1 MPKNYQE
8 AAEQYVSRVLDG
20 SEVVCRKVRLAV
32 ERHVNDLERAKT
44 DAFPYYWDPEA
55 GAKVC
60 RLFEAVKPS
69 KWPSKMVMG
78 PWMITCTLI
87 LYGWKH
93 KETHLRRFRV
103 AFLDWA
109 RKTGKS
115 AFLSVCCLYALVG
128 DNEHGPEVYSAALVE
143 KQARRVFDEA
153 VGMRD
158 YTPELRK
165 VIKKEGESPCRAM
178 RKVGDA
184 TSEFRPLSRDK
195 DAVQGTFPSFAA
207 CDELHVWKGRGC
219 WDDIQY
225 GMTARSQ
232 PLIIG
237 ITTAPPADDTTSICN
252 TLYNHAEKVLQ
263 GVIVDETFF
272 TWIAELD
279 PEVKDADGN
288 VIIPEDRWDDESKWI
303 KACPNLGVTVRWD
316 MMRQLANTAK
326 SDPASLL
333 AFKRY
338 SLNIRVDAI
347 DQPIPTEAWD
357 ACARPGDPVELRAET
372 LKAMLGRICFGA
384 LDLALTDDTSAF
396 VLVFPP
402 MREGE
407 KWRFVPFFW
416 IPAENIQERVEKH
429 LVPYNVWRDQGFL
442 TTTPGKVTDYD
453 FIAARILEL
462 SKLYDIRELAYDP
475 ALAGGL
481 IKMILQP
488 ASVPSMLRMGFTKGL
503 ATDRVVKFAQSAM
516 NYAAPCGDFVR
527 TIVRRELEHDADPV
541 LRWQV
546 TNLRWK
552 KNYTGLIMP
561 DKITSVE
568 KIDGAVASI
577 MGYGRGTH
585 PDNAKL
591 LKSKPRVTAL

>member
-1 MPKNYQE
+1 MAKNFQE
-8 AAEQYVSRVLDG
+8 IAEQYITRVLAGD
-20 SEVVCRKVRLAV
+20 EVVCRKVRKAV
-32 ERHVNDLERAKT
+32 ERHVRDLECSASN
-44 DAFPYYWDPEA
+44 DPAFPYYFDPAA

-69 KWPSKMVMG
+69 KWPTKMQMQ

-115 AFLSVCCLYALVG
+115 AFLSVCSLYALVG

-158 YTPELRK
+158 YTPELRA

-252 TLYNHAEKVLQ
+252 TLYVHAEKVLD
-263 GVIVDETFF
+263 GVIIDETFF

-279 PEVKDADGN
+279 PEIKDGDGN
-288 VIIPEDRWDDESKWI
+288 IIQAEDRWDDESVWI

-326 SDPASLL
+326 SDPESLL

-347 DQPIPTEAWD
+347 DQPVATADWD
-357 ACARPGDPVELRAET
+357 ACARPGNPIELRAET
-372 LKAMLGRICFGA
+372 LKALLGRICFGA
-384 LDLALTDDTSAF
+384 LDLALTDDTSSF

-402 MREGE
+402 MQPGE
-407 KWRFVPFFW
+407 KWRLLPFFW
-416 IPAENIQERVEKH
+416 IPADNIQARVEKH

-442 TTTPGKVTDYD
+442 ITTPGKVTDYN
-453 FIAARILEL
+453 FIEQQIRDV
-462 SKLYDIRELAYDP
+462 SKLFDMREMAYDP
-475 ALAGGL
+475 ALATGL
-481 IKMILQP
+481 IKLLLQN
-488 ASVPSMLRMGFTKGL
+488 GL
-503 ATDRVVKFAQSAM
+503 KKDTVVKFSQSAM

-527 TIVRRELEHDADPV
+527 AIARRELQHDADPV

-546 TNLRWK
+546 TNLRWR
-552 KNYTGLIMP
+552 KNHTGLIMP
-561 DKITSVE
+561 DKERSVE

-591 LKSKPRVTAL
+591 LKAKPRVTAL

>member
-1 MPKNYQE
+1 MTKNFQE
-8 AAEQYVSRVLDG
+8 VAEQYINRVLDG
-20 SEVVCRKVRLAV
+20 SEVVCRKVRLTV
-32 ERHVNDLERAKT
+32 ERHVNDLRRSET
-44 DAFPYYWDPEA
+44 EPDYPFYFDPTA

-60 RLFEAVKPS
+60 RMFEGVKPS
-69 KWPSKMVMG
+69 KWPTKMVMQ
-78 PWMITCTLI
+78 PWMVTCTLL

-93 KETHLRRFRV
+93 KDSNLRRFRV

-115 AFLSVCCLYALVG
+115 AYLSVLCNFHLTSDG
-128 DNEHGPEVYSAALVE
+128 EHGPEVYSAALVE

-153 VGMRD
+153 VAMRD
-158 YTPELRK
+158 YTPELREVITK
-165 VIKKEGESPCRAM
+165 VGESPCRAM
-178 RKVGDA
+178 RKKGDA
-184 TSEFRPLSRDK
+184 TSEFRPLSRDR

-225 GMTARSQ
+225 GMTARQQ
-232 PLIIG
+232 PLIVG

-252 TLYNHAEKVLQ
+252 TLYNHADKVLQ
-263 GVIVDETFF
+263 KVIIDESFF
-272 TWIAELD
+272 CWIAELD
-279 PEVKDADGN
+279 PEIKDADGN
-288 VIIPEDRWDDESKWI
+288 VIQAADRWDDETKWV
-303 KACPNLGVTVRWD
+303 KACPNLGVTVRWE
-316 MMRQLANTAK
+316 MMRQLANTANA
-326 SDPASLL
+326 DPESLL

-347 DQPIPTEAWD
+347 DQPIATADWD
-357 ACARPGDPVELRAET
+357 ACARQGDPMKLREDT
-372 LKAMLGRICFGA
+372 LTAMLGRICFGA

-402 MREGE
+402 MFPGE
-407 KWRFVPFFW
+407 KWRFLPFFW
-416 IPAENIQERVEKH
+416 IPSDNISERVEKH

-442 TTTPGKVTDYD
+442 ITTPGKVTDYD
-453 FIAARILEL
+453 FISSRILEL
-462 SKLYDIRELAYDP
+462 SKLFDLREMAYDP
-475 ALAGGL
+475 ALANGL
-481 IKMILQP
+481 IKKVLQN
-488 ASVPSMLRMGFTKGL
+488 GL
-503 ATDRVVKFAQSAM
+503 HKDKVVKFAQNAL
-516 NYAAPCGDFVR
+516 NYASPCGDFVR
-527 TIVRRELEHDADPV
+527 TIARRELEHDGDPV

-546 TNLRWK
+546 TNLRWR

-561 DKITSVE
+561 DKERSIE

-591 LKSKPRVTAL
+591 LTARPKVTQL

>member
-1 MPKNYQE
+1 MASREY
-8 AAEQYVSRVLDG
+8 AAIAEEYIRRVLDG
-20 SEVVCRKVRLAV
+20 EEVVCRKVKQTI
-32 ERHVNDLERAKT
+32 ERHVRDLQRP
-44 DAFPYYWDPEA
+44 DFPYYWDPADGE
-55 GAKVC
+55 KVC

-69 KWPSKMVMG
+69 KWPSKMVMQ
-78 PWMITCTLI
+78 PWMVTCTLM

-93 KETHLRRFRV
+93 KETHYRRFRV

-115 AFLSVCCLYALVG
+115 AFLSVCSLYALVG
-128 DNEHGPEVYSAALVE
+128 DKEHGPEVYSAALVE

-153 VGMRD
+153 VAMRD

-165 VIKKEGESPCRAM
+165 EIRKEGETPCRAM
-178 RKVGDA
+178 RKVGDV

-219 WDDIQY
+219 WDDILY
-225 GMTARSQ
+225 GMTARTQ

-272 TWIAELD
+272 CWIAELD
-279 PEVKDADGN
+279 PEIKDADGT
-288 VIIPEDRWDDESKWI
+288 VLQPGDRWDDETKWV

-326 SDPASLL
+326 SDPQSLL

-347 DQPIPTEAWD
+347 DQPIATADWD
-357 ACARPGDPVELRAET
+357 ACARPGDPAQLRADT
-372 LKAMLGRICFGA
+372 FASMLGRICFGA
-384 LDLALTDDTSAF
+384 LDLALTDDTSSF

-402 MREGE
+402 MKVGE
-407 KWRFVPFFW
+407 KWRFLPFFW
-416 IPAENIQERVEKH
+416 IPADNILERVEKH

-453 FIAARILEL
+453 FISGRILEL
-462 SKLYDIRELAYDP
+462 SKLFDMREMAYDP
-475 ALAGGL
+475 ALASGL
-481 IKMILQP
+481 VKKLLT
-488 ASVPSMLRMGFTKGL
+488 SGL
-503 ATDRVVKFAQSAM
+503 KNEKLVKFAQNPM

-527 TIVRRELEHDADPV
+527 TIARRELEHDGDPV

-546 TNLRWK
+546 TNLRWRR
-552 KNYTGLIMP
+552 NYTGLIMP
-561 DKITSVE
+561 DKERSVE

-577 MGYGRGTH
+577 MGFGRGNH
-585 PDNAKL
+585 PDNAQL
-591 LKSKPRVTAL
+591 IKPKAKVSML